1 MIIHFLSSCLFELKA
16 KSFSAV
22 CMPAVVIKVQTGESQ
37 LHFVFRRYHHGLQRV
52 LSVRLRVDFI
62 LNCFA
67 QQKWRNPTVGLVSWL
82 VWDVCVFSFCWL
94 LGSFLQSLLNEVFS
108 SEAWFLIPV
117 FQLRAV
123 LFGCLLWLHPC
134 LSQQRFFSLLPGTQ
148 TASPVFSWL
157 FYQPFFP
164 IWTIYYCDSAVMWKS
179 VWICRMLNFRPLSG
193 IIHLVGFLH
202 LRHSLENHNC

>member
-1 MIIHFLSSCLFELKA
+1 VIIHFLSSCLFELKA

-37 LHFVFRRYHHGLQRV
+37 LHFVFRRYHCGLQRV

-82 VWDVCVFSFCWL
+82 ALDVCVFFFCWL

-123 LFGCLLWLHPC
+123 LFGCLL
-134 LSQQRFFSLLPGTQ
+134 
-148 TASPVFSWL
+148 
-157 FYQPFFP
+157 
-164 IWTIYYCDSAVMWKS
+164 
-179 VWICRMLNFRPLSG
+179 
-193 IIHLVGFLH
+193 
-202 LRHSLENHNC
+202 

>member
-1 MIIHFLSSCLFELKA
+1 MHELY
-16 KSFSAV
+16 
-22 CMPAVVIKVQTGESQ
+22 SQ
-37 LHFVFRRYHHGLQRV
+37 GWVNR
-52 LSVRLRVDFI
+52 I
-62 LNCFA
+62 
-67 QQKWRNPTVGLVSWL
+67 
-82 VWDVCVFSFCWL
+82 CWL

-164 IWTIYYCDSAVMWKS
+164 ILTIYYCDSAVMWKS

-193 IIHLVGFLH
+193 IIHLVRFLVWRH
-202 LRHSLENHNC
+202 CGGKIVSLLLRNRTWPWNHN